1 MYNTT
6 SFFWYD
12 LETFGLDPSY
22 DRIAQFAG
30 QRTDLSL
37 NPIGDPVIMYCR
49 LSADY
54 LPDPMSCLV
63 TGIVPQ
69 EVKKK
74 GICESEFIEEIN
86 KLFSVPGTCVAG
98 FNTLQFDD
106 EFIRNAL
113 YRNFLDPYER
123 EWKNGCSRWDIID
136 LVRATHDLRPDGIC
150 WPHKEN
156 GNPSFKLTDLTD
168 ANNIEQIGA
177 HDAMV
182 DVNATIAVAKLI
194 KQKQPKLF
202 DYYFSLRNKAEV
214 KDRLKLQALPDP
226 MLYTCAKFTNPNGCT
241 SMIVP
246 ISPKVEQDNRILC
259 FDLSKDPSTL
269 LCSTSEN
276 VMQSPGLLSVA
287 VNKSPFIAP
296 LTSLKPED
304 YKRLGID
311 YALCMSHYKAIMDSR
326 TSLIVKLR
334 DVNQE
339 EFKSPDDVDYK
350 IYNGFF
356 TDYDKSLFKVIRSTP
371 AEQRVTLNLQFQDP
385 RCSEML
391 KRHVC
396 RNYPEKLTSEQTEQW
411 KQFAASRLLSPPG
424 NPIND
429 IFFVERKIDEKL
441 EDPQLDE
448 KAKSVLNNLK
458 EYVVSLKKYVG
469 IKNPS

>member
-12 LETFGLDPSY
+12 LETFGLNPSY

-30 QRTDLSL
+30 QRTDLDL
-37 NPIGDPVIMYCR
+37 NPIGDPVILYCR

-54 LPDPMSCLV
+54 LPDPMACLV

-69 EVKKK
+69 EVKQK
-74 GICESEFIEEIN
+74 GIPESEFIEEIN
-86 KLFSVPGTCVAG
+86 KLFSVSGTCVAG

-106 EFIRNAL
+106 EMIRNAL

-136 LVRATHDLRPDGIC
+136 LVRATHDLRPAGIN

-156 GNPSFKLTDLTD
+156 GNPSFKLTDITD

-182 DVNATIAVAKLI
+182 DVDATIAVAKLI

-202 DYYFSLRNKAEV
+202 DYYFKLRNKAVV
-214 KDRLKLQALPDP
+214 KDYLKLQGMPDP
-226 MLYTCAKFTNPNGCT
+226 LLYTCAKFTNPQGCT

-246 ISPKVEQDNRILC
+246 LSPKLDQDNRILC
-259 FDLSKDPSTL
+259 FDLAKDPSTL
-269 LCSTSEN
+269 ICAESDKI
-276 VMQSPGLLSVA
+276 MQSPGLLSIA
-287 VNKSPFIAP
+287 VNKSPFIASIN
-296 LTSLKPED
+296 TLKQED
-304 YKRLGID
+304 YTRLGID

-334 DVNQE
+334 EKKLDE
-339 EFKSPDDVDYK
+339 YKTLDDPDYQ
-350 IYNGFF
+350 IYSGFF
-356 TDYDKSLFKVIRSTP
+356 TDADKDLFRVIRSTP
-371 AEQRVTLNLQFQDP
+371 SGQRLSLHLSFQDT

-391 KRHVC
+391 WRHVC
-396 RNYPEKLTSEQTEQW
+396 RNYPESLSEEESKKW
-411 KQFAASRLLSPPG
+411 KVFASSRLLCPPG
-424 NPIND
+424 DPIND

-441 EDPQLDE
+441 EDKNLSERD
-448 KAKSVLNNLK
+448 KIVLTSLK
-458 EYVVSLKKYVG
+458 EYVASLKKYVG
-469 IKNPS
+469 IKDVN